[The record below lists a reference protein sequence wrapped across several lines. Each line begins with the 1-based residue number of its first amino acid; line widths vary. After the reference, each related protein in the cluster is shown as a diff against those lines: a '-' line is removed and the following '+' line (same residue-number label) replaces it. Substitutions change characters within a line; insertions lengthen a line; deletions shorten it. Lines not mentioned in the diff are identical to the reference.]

1 MTAETQT
8 SSGGTSTTG
17 VAPLLEARGISKHF
31 GAVVALSDV
40 NFHVNAGEVVG
51 LIGDN
56 GAGKSTFIKTLS
68 GTYKPDE
75 GQIFVNGEPVEF
87 SGPREAQEA
96 GIETVY
102 QDLALF
108 DELSIA
114 ANIFAGREKVSVGGL
129 LKDKEMR
136 DFTKNLI
143 TRLGVD
149 LPSSKTVV
157 RNLSGGQRQAVALA
171 RAVGFGTR
179 IAFFDEPTSALSKAA
194 SEHVLSVIS
203 DLRKQNLGCIFI
215 GHNLEHVMEVC
226 DRIVVL
232 RQGRIA
238 GEVQKADF
246 SVIGLVS
253 LMVGGK

>member
-1 MTAETQT
+1 MTTETQT
-8 SSGGTSTTG
+8 SSASKTG
-17 VAPLLEARGISKHF
+17 VAPLLEARGISKNY
-31 GAVVALSDV
+31 GAVVALSNV

-68 GTYKPDE
+68 GTENPDG
-75 GQIFVNGEPVEF
+75 GQILVDGEAVDF

-114 ANIFAGREKVSVGGL
+114 ANIFAGREEVLGVGL
-129 LKDKEMR
+129 LKEKGMR
-136 DFTKNLI
+136 NFTKQLI
-143 TRLGVD
+143 SRLGVD
-149 LPSSKTVV
+149 LPNSKTVV

-171 RAVGFGTR
+171 RAVGFGSR
-179 IAFFDEPTSALSKAA
+179 VAIFDEPTSALSKAA
-194 SEHVLSVIS
+194 SEHVLGVIK

-215 GHNLEHVMEVC
+215 GHNLEHVMDVC

-232 RQGRIA
+232 RQGTVV

-246 SVIGLVS
+246 SIVGLVS

>member
-1 MTAETQT
+1 MNAETQT
-8 SSGGTSTTG
+8 SSEKSSTTG

-31 GAVVALSDV
+31 GAVTALKDV
-40 NFHVNAGEVVG
+40 DFRVNAGEVVG

-68 GTYKPDE
+68 GTYKPDD
-75 GQIFVNGEPVEF
+75 GQIFLQGEPVDF
-87 SGPREAQEA
+87 SGPREAQAA

-114 ANIFAGREKVSVGGL
+114 ANIFAGREKVFRGGL
-129 LKDKEMR
+129 LKDNEMR
-136 DFTKNLI
+136 EFTKNLI
-143 TRLGVD
+143 ARLGVD
-149 LPSSKTVV
+149 LPSAKTVV

-171 RAVGFGTR
+171 RAVGFGSR
-179 IAFFDEPTSALSKAA
+179 IAFFDEPTSALSKGAA
-194 SEHVLSVIS
+194 EHVLNVIS
-203 DLRKQNLGCIFI
+203 DLRRQSLGCVFI
-215 GHNLEHVMEVC
+215 GHNLDHVMEVC

-232 RQGRIA
+232 RQGTIV
-238 GEVQKADF
+238 GEVDRPDF
-246 SVIGLVS
+246 SVVGLVS